1 MITRKATLP
10 PTPKIRE
17 TNCRKR
23 KPEKRE
29 PFGDTSNNQ
38 IHSKKAIKKSMEMKG
53 GKEAVV
59 NSIKL
64 KPTSRAKIR
73 YTSHKMIL
81 LKKAIK
87 KSMEKK
93 GGKEAKFA
101 KTMRIIKPERSKP
114 KRPRRLAFKI
124 RPSRLS
130 TMSNSQDLPIIQPG
144 QLITNS
150 KDIPNHSLVYLPN
163 LDSIAGY
170 TCISD

>member
-1 MITRKATLP
+1 MHTRTATLP
-10 PTPKIRE
+10 PTPKIKE
-17 TNCRKR
+17 TNGRKR
-23 KPEKRE
+23 NPEKRK
-29 PFGDTSNNQ
+29 PFGDTSNNE
-38 IHSKKAIKKSMEMKG
+38 ILLKNAIKKTMVKKQ
-53 GKEAVV
+53 GKEATV

-64 KPTSRAKIR
+64 KPISNTKVR

-101 KTMRIIKPERSKP
+101 KTMRIIKPIRSSP

-130 TMSNSQDLPIIQPG
+130 TVSNSQDLPITQPG
-144 QLITNS
+144 QFFTNS
-150 KDIPNHSLVYLPN
+150 KDMI
-163 LDSIAGY
+163 
-170 TCISD
+170 